1 MIIGVPDKNEDK
13 LGPLSAVKPQKSEIT
28 FLEIFGKEHTFQRA
42 LDNSRELVDVVD
54 PWKIRGEGDA
64 GRKLGF

>member
-28 FLEIFGKEHTFQRA
+28 VLEIFGKEHTFQRA
-42 LDNSRELVDVVD
+42 LDNCRELVDVVD
-54 PWKIRGEGDA
+54 PCKIRGEGDA